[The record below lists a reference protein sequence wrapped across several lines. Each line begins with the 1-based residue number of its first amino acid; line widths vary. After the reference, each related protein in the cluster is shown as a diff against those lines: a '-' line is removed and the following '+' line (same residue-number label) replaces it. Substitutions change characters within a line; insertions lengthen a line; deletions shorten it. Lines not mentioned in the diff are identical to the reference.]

1 MTKKSKSSQ
10 KIFLEQ
16 IELLYGNA
24 IVPILVSVLV
34 GALFCWSQ
42 KNVTY
47 YRTLLIWFALLFIVS
62 AARIS
67 LVILFQ
73 KRKPESVNSI
83 FWYNYFLIG
92 TYAAGA
98 VWGAASFMLF
108 PEYSEQ
114 SQTVFFLILTG
125 LAAGAIASLCPS
137 APAVLGYL
145 SLVLLPLPVKMIMI
159 GSSEAMFV
167 GLMVMLFWAIVVVG
181 SMKISGNI
189 QENIELRL
197 LTIEREKKLRANEE
211 RYRHIFSSAPLG
223 IFQYNVQSV
232 INDCNDAFVNII
244 GSSREKLVGLNMFES
259 LKDQGML
266 GGIKDSLTKGEGYY
280 EGDYLA
286 VTSNKITPVRVFLKA
301 IRSARETIIGGVG
314 IVEDFTEK
322 RWSEQQIQYYTTYDS
337 LTGLPNRR
345 LLLDHL
351 SNEISRSVRHGHY
364 GALLFIDLDNFKTI
378 NDSLGHSIG
387 DEVLKL
393 VSKRLTESIRRE
405 DSVARMGGDE
415 FILILTELDDAI
427 DRAAEKARNIAEE
440 ISHCI
445 SAPCTVEGH
454 EMHITPSIGVS
465 LFPKPGIDSNDIL
478 KQADTAMYKAKAA
491 GCNEIRFFSPSMQ
504 DAADERLRLHGEI
517 RRALDKEEFTIYY
530 QPQVDKSG
538 RLIGAEALLRWH
550 HSERGMVPPDAFLPV
565 AEETGIMTDIGK
577 WVLRTVCGHI
587 KKWADSGQLNKSLSI
602 SVNISGKEFYA
613 PDFVE
618 TVVSILDETG
628 ADPNYLGIELTEGS
642 IISPSG
648 DIVEKIMTLRRLG
661 ITFSIDDFGTGYSSL
676 SYLKSLPLN
685 TLKIDR
691 SFVNDIGDSI
701 HGVVLVDTIIM
712 MARNLDMEVI
722 AEGVETEQELLY
734 LSSKGCNIY
743 QGYYF
748 SRPVAI
754 AAFNKILAQ
763 KNSNFPN

>member
-1 MTKKSKSSQ
+1 MTMERKSSK

-24 IVPILVSVLV
+24 MVPILVSVLV
-34 GALFCWSQ
+34 GGLFCWSL
-42 KNVTY
+42 KDVTHHT
-47 YRTLLIWFALLFIVS
+47 TLLIWYALLFVVS
-62 AARIS
+62 VARIS
-67 LVILFQ
+67 LIILFR
-73 KRKPESVNSI
+73 KRRPGSGNSRL
-83 FWYNYFLIG
+83 WYNYFLIG
-92 TYAAGA
+92 TYAAAA
-98 VWGAASFMLF
+98 VWGVTSFMLY
-108 PEYSEQ
+108 PEQ
-114 SQTVFFLILTG
+114 SQQNQTVFFLILTG

-137 APAVLGYL
+137 LPAVLGYL
-145 SLVLLPLPVKMIMI
+145 SLVLLPLPIKMLLL

-167 GLMVMLFWAIVVVG
+167 GLLVLLFWAIVIVG
-181 SMKISGNI
+181 SMKIHINI
-189 QENIELRL
+189 RENIELRL
-197 LTIEREKKLRANEE
+197 QSIEREKTLRANEE

-223 IFQYNVQSV
+223 IFQYNIQSV
-232 INDCNDAFVNII
+232 INDCNDAFVSII
-244 GSSREKLVGLNMFES
+244 GSSREKLVGLNMLSS

-266 GGIKDSLTKGEGYY
+266 SGIKDSLTTGEGYF
-280 EGDYLA
+280 EGEYSA
-286 VTSNKITPVRVFLKA
+286 VTSNKTTPVRVFLKA
-301 IRSARETIIGGVG
+301 IRSSKDTIVGGVG

-322 RWSEQQIQYYTTYDS
+322 RWSEQQIQYHTTYDA

-351 SNEISRSVRHGHY
+351 SNEISRSERHGHY

-393 VSKRLTESIRRE
+393 VSKRLTENIRRE

-415 FILILTELDDAI
+415 FILILTELDGTI
-427 DRAAEKARNIAEE
+427 ERAAEKVRTIAEE
-440 ISHCI
+440 ISLCI

-465 LFPKPGIDSNDIL
+465 LFPKPGIGSEDIL

-504 DAADERLRLHGEI
+504 DAADERLRLHSEI

-538 RLIGAEALLRWH
+538 RLLGAEALLRWH
-550 HSERGMVPPDAFLPV
+550 HAERGMVPPGAFLPV
-565 AEETGIMTDIGK
+565 AEETGIMTDIGQ

-587 KKWADSGQLNKSLSI
+587 KKWSDAGQLGGSLYI
-602 SVNISGKEFYA
+602 SVNISGREFYT

-618 TVVSILDETG
+618 TVVRIIDETG
-628 ADPNYLGIELTEGS
+628 ADPKYLGIELTEGS
-642 IISPSG
+642 LISPSV
-648 DIVEKIMTLRRLG
+648 DIVEKIMTLRKLG

-712 MARNLDMEVI
+712 MARNLGMEVI

-734 LSSKGCNIY
+734 LSSKGCNVY

-754 AAFNKILAQ
+754 ATFNKILALG
-763 KNSNFPN
+763 NSNLPN

>member
-1 MTKKSKSSQ
+1 
-10 KIFLEQ
+10 
-16 IELLYGNA
+16 
-24 IVPILVSVLV
+24 
-34 GALFCWSQ
+34 
-42 KNVTY
+42 
-47 YRTLLIWFALLFIVS
+47 
-62 AARIS
+62 
-67 LVILFQ
+67 
-73 KRKPESVNSI
+73 
-83 FWYNYFLIG
+83 
-92 TYAAGA
+92 
-98 VWGAASFMLF
+98 
-108 PEYSEQ
+108 
-114 SQTVFFLILTG
+114 
-125 LAAGAIASLCPS
+125 
-137 APAVLGYL
+137 
-145 SLVLLPLPVKMIMI
+145 
-159 GSSEAMFV
+159 
-167 GLMVMLFWAIVVVG
+167 
-181 SMKISGNI
+181 
-189 QENIELRL
+189 
-197 LTIEREKKLRANEE
+197 
-211 RYRHIFSSAPLG
+211 
-223 IFQYNVQSV
+223 
-232 INDCNDAFVNII
+232 
-244 GSSREKLVGLNMFES
+244 
-259 LKDQGML
+259 
-266 GGIKDSLTKGEGYY
+266 
-280 EGDYLA
+280 
-286 VTSNKITPVRVFLKA
+286 
-301 IRSARETIIGGVG
+301 
-314 IVEDFTEK
+314 
-322 RWSEQQIQYYTTYDS
+322 
-337 LTGLPNRR
+337 
-345 LLLDHL
+345 
-351 SNEISRSVRHGHY
+351 
-364 GALLFIDLDNFKTI
+364 
-378 NDSLGHSIG
+378 
-387 DEVLKL
+387 
-393 VSKRLTESIRRE
+393 
-405 DSVARMGGDE
+405 
-415 FILILTELDDAI
+415 
-427 DRAAEKARNIAEE
+427 
-440 ISHCI
+440 
-445 SAPCTVEGH
+445 
-454 EMHITPSIGVS
+454 MHITPSIGVS

-577 WVLRTVCGHI
+577 WVLRTVCRHI